1 MNGPVIL
8 VTIDT
13 LRADRFTEGCFP
25 ESMDIIKSDFANF
38 KNAYSHGNATP
49 LAFPGIIAGHPAI
62 GDGKFPD
69 RVPTIAS
76 LFSHSSGFSNNGYL
90 SEYRGYNRGF
100 GLFHDQHPPDYDPDS
115 DKGLS
120 KAITERV
127 LDVFRSFDQIRESGL
142 AKRGYRSLNRVGSII
157 KGGDIFELEMPA
169 WSGEDVTEFILR
181 RVRAGDEFVWG
192 HYMDAHKPFIPMEG
206 VDAPSTN
213 RSPEEIR
220 ELNSYDHE
228 KDPLSGQDMDLLE
241 RLYESNIRYCDKK
254 ICDLIEELK
263 EMGCYD
269 EALIIITGDHGEL
282 FGEHG
287 YMFHPMD
294 IDPVDEL
301 IEVPLVV
308 KYPDEHNGEQI
319 DYPVQHR
326 DIIKT
331 IQDTIDG
338 NSETI
343 ADNTYHLNN
352 STSRTI
358 ISKSNTAIRVTEA
371 DGTGIRRRD
380 GTVEYSGKIS
390 KTGKEVLKSASFPAV
405 KTSSGEV
412 KGVEELER
420 QEQLEALGYR

>member
-25 ESMDIIKSDFANF
+25 KSMDVIKSDFADF
-38 KNAYSHGNATP
+38 RNAYSHGNATP
-49 LAFPGIIAGHPAI
+49 LVFPGIIAGHPAI

-100 GLFHDQHPPDYDPDS
+100 YLFHDQHPPDYDPNS
-115 DKGLS
+115 EKGMS
-120 KAITERV
+120 NTIIKNI
-127 LDVFRSFDQIRESGL
+127 LDVFKLFDQIRESNL
-142 AKRGYRSLNRVGSII
+142 AKRGYRSLNRMNSKI
-157 KGGDIFELEMPA
+157 KGENIFELEMPA
-169 WSGEDVTEFILR
+169 WPGEDVTEFIVR
-181 RVRAGDEFVWG
+181 RIRAGDEFVWG
-192 HYMDAHKPFIPMEG
+192 HYMDAHKPFIPMED
-206 VDAPSTN
+206 VDGPSTN
-213 RSPEEIR
+213 HSPEEIR

-241 RLYESNIRYCDKK
+241 GLYESNIRYCDEK
-254 ICDLIEELK
+254 IHNLIEDLK
-263 EMGCYD
+263 DIGCYD

-301 IEVPLVV
+301 IKVPLVV
-308 KYPDEHNGEQI
+308 KYPDKYDGEKI
-319 DYPVQHR
+319 NHLVQHR

-331 IQDTIDG
+331 VHDAIDG
-338 NSETI
+338 NNETI
-343 ADNTYHLNN
+343 ADNTYHLNDP
-352 STSRTI
+352 TSRSI

-371 DGTGIRRRD
+371 DGTGIRRRN
-380 GTVEYSGKIS
+380 GTVEYSGKVS
-390 KTGKEVLKSASFPAV
+390 ETGKEALKSASFPAV